1 MLPAALPRAVL
12 LERQRARRWR
22 WAVGLLA
29 VLVSVYA
36 LAVGLMAW
44 QQERLLFRP
53 VKVAPGQLPSLPPGV
68 DAVQVPV
75 DGAVLTAWHLR
86 QPGAKGVVF
95 FLHGNG
101 GDLESWFTHPEFW
114 REAGFDVFMIDY
126 RGYGQSTGHIR
137 SEAQL
142 HADVRRAW
150 DQVAP
155 AYAGRRKVIYGRS
168 LGTGLAAALASEVQ
182 ADLLVLVS
190 PYQSLTEVVAE
201 QYPWVPTALLRYPMP
216 TDAWLPQVDAPV
228 LIFHGEADRLIP
240 FAQGARLAQVA
251 RRATLVALPGIGHA
265 DVQDSA
271 LYRDTLAAR
280 LRAL

>member
-12 LERQRARRWR
+12 LQRQRARRWR
-22 WAVGLLA
+22 WVIGVLA
-29 VLVSVYA
+29 LLVSAYG
-36 LAVGLMAW
+36 LAVGLMDW

-53 VKVAPGQLPSLPPGV
+53 TTVAPGESPRLPPGV
-68 DAVQVPV
+68 EPVQVAV
-75 DGAVLTAWHLR
+75 DGAVLSAWHLR

-101 GDLESWFTHPEFW
+101 GDLESWFTHTEFW
-114 REAGFDVFMIDY
+114 RQVGFDLFMIDY
-126 RGYGQSTGHIR
+126 RGYGQSTGQIR

-150 DQVAP
+150 DQMAP
-155 AYAGRRKVIYGRS
+155 AYAGRRMVIYGRS
-168 LGTGLAAALASEVQ
+168 LGTGLAAARASAVR

-190 PYQSLTEVVAE
+190 PYQSLTAVVAE

-216 TDAWLPQVDAPV
+216 TEAWLPRVHAPV
-228 LIFHGEADRLIP
+228 LIFHGQADRLIP
-240 FAQGARLAQVA
+240 FAQGAHLAKLA
-251 RRATLVALPGIGHA
+251 RQATLVPLPGIGHA